1 MNRKEFKEA
10 VINDFLI
17 NFKEKGIVKTK
28 TLVEHFENRYEG
40 KNAGNCLYQIDKYKI
55 GFGKYN
61 ADLELVKNSNTTA
74 NTSPEVVETTS
85 YEDEGIIP
93 SLNSLYV
100 KFGFHSK
107 LKSIISTGMFYPVY
121 ISGLSG
127 NGKTEMVQQV
137 CAELKRE
144 LVRVNLTIETDE
156 DDLIGSYKLKNGST
170 IFEYGPVILAMK
182 KGAVLLLDEVTSA
195 LDPELVGEVLSLIK
209 DLKGT
214 GTTILMA
221 THELS
226 FAREVAD
233 WVIFLENGKI
243 LEQGEAKEFFDNP
256 KQPRTKEFLTRMI
269 KRTDQ

>member
-1 MNRKEFKEA
+1 MIDWTKPRLKVVNLKKNYDTKVVLDGVDLEVFPGQIVA
-10 VINDFLI
+10 VIGSSGSGKSTVLRCVNLLEDILDGQIFLEGVEI
-17 NFKEKGIVKTK
+17 SEPDVNQDKVREQIGLVFQSFNLFAHLSILENITLALIHVKKMPK
-28 TLVEHFENRYEG
+28 TEARQKALSWLERIG
-40 KNAGNCLYQIDKYKI
+40 LADK
-55 GFGKYN
+55 
-61 ADLELVKNSNTTA
+61 AD
-74 NTSPEVVETTS
+74 S
-85 YEDEGIIP
+85 YPD
-93 SLNSLYV
+93 
-100 KFGFHSK
+100 K
-107 LKSIISTGMFYPVY
+107 
-121 ISGLSG
+121 LSG
-127 NGKTEMVQQV
+127 GQQQRT
-137 CAELKRE
+137 AI
-144 LVRVNLTIETDE
+144 VRAV
-156 DDLIGSYKLKNGST
+156 
-170 IFEYGPVILAMK
+170 AMEPK
-182 KGAVLLLDEVTSA
+182 VLLLDEVTSA